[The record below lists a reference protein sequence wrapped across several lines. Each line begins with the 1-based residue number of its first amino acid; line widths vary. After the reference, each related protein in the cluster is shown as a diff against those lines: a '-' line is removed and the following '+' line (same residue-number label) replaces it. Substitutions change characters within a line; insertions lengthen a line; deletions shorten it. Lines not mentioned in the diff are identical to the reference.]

1 MYIKLKNKTDSNRV
15 GGRYIVGQ
23 QKLFNDLSNSNVWC
37 LDLESELKK
46 VCCSVSFSENQQ
58 NDTELSKKCLKI
70 FKKYID
76 VFKLFQ
82 MRSNSK
88 MLKLSSNVKKL
99 FGFFFHYRHLT
110 VRQTKPFISIFS
122 NNLKLS
128 QKKRR

>member
-58 NDTELSKKCLKI
+58 NDTELSK
-70 FKKYID
+70 
-76 VFKLFQ
+76 
-82 MRSNSK
+82 
-88 MLKLSSNVKKL
+88 NV
-99 FGFFFHYRHLT
+99 
-110 VRQTKPFISIFS
+110 
-122 NNLKLS
+122 
-128 QKKRR
+128 